1 MFTEKERLILK
12 ALLEEELD
20 AILSNARER
29 DDLFSKYLFSLTRI
43 LSKIDVDEAED
54 SSAQRFYLLN
64 RALSAETIA

>member
-64 RALSAETIA
+64 RALRAETIA